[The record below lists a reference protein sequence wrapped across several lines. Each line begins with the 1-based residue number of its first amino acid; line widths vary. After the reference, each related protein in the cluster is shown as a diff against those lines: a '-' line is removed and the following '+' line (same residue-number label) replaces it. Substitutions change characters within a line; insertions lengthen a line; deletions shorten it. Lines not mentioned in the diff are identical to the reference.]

1 MRKKLKP
8 LGFIRPL
15 YDLQHPFAP
24 VLRLLK
30 QLAGVTSIGPYFSQP
45 GKPIRQIFQN
55 QLRSVTV
62 LDVSRVNGTTQNQA
76 QRIYDDVTLAPLY
89 FLAGVVAARA
99 PFSVVFTLWLST
111 IAALGLFLRPS
122 LSRMRLR
129 RVSWT
134 FSQVP
139 SSRHCLKYI

>member
-24 VLRLLK
+24 VFRPLK
-30 QLAGVTSIGPYFSQP
+30 QLASVTSIGPYFSQP

-62 LDVSRVNGTTQNQA
+62 LDVSRVNDTAQDQA
-76 QRIYDDVTLAPLY
+76 QRIYDDVTLAPFI
-89 FLAGVVAARA
+89 FLPA
-99 PFSVVFTLWLST
+99 S
-111 IAALGLFLRPS
+111 
-122 LSRMRLR
+122 
-129 RVSWT
+129 
-134 FSQVP
+134 
-139 SSRHCLKYI
+139 

>member
-24 VLRLLK
+24 VLHLLK
-30 QLAGVTSIGPYFSQP
+30 QLSSVTSIGPDFSQP

-55 QLRSVTV
+55 QLSPITV
-62 LDVSRVNGTTQNQA
+62 LDVSRVNCTTQNQT
-76 QRIYDDVTLAPLY
+76 QGIYDDVALAALY

-99 PFSVVFTLWLST
+99 PFSVVFTL
-111 IAALGLFLRPS
+111 
-122 LSRMRLR
+122 
-129 RVSWT
+129 
-134 FSQVP
+134 
-139 SSRHCLKYI
+139 

>member
-30 QLAGVTSIGPYFSQP
+30 QLSGVTSIGPYFSQP
-45 GKPIRQIFQN
+45 GKPICQIFQN
-55 QLRSVTV
+55 QLGPVTV
-62 LDVSRVNGTTQNQA
+62 LDVSRVNDTTQNQA

-89 FLAGVVAARA
+89 FLTGVVAARA

-122 LSRMRLR
+122 LSWMRLR
-129 RVSWT
+129 RMSWT